1 MATYKKNY
9 ARATYDSSG
18 AVLTTIVSIFS
29 TSGGTVIE
37 TTLKGD
43 HLTKSEDEIV
53 QLALDQF
60 YEDTY
65 PNKAENERFSK
76 VDEKLKQLDIKLVEL
91 DKLKKE
97 LEITQGSLMDLITQM
112 SGSLE
117 DEHHEDNSQSKNSSE
132 GGDSNDG
139 NAIRN

>member
-1 MATYKKNY
+1 MFKLAWKNNFELG
-9 ARATYDSSG
+9 ADNPKTRVQITNEDMSIIITKNLDGDFSSKSDYELVNL
-18 AVLTTIVSIFS
+18 VL
-29 TSGGTVIE
+29 E
-37 TTLKGD
+37 K
-43 HLTKSEDEIV
+43 
-53 QLALDQF
+53 F
-60 YEDTY
+60 YQDTY
-65 PNKAENERFSK
+65 PNRAENERFSK

-97 LEITQGSLMDLITQM
+97 LEITQGSLMDLITQR

>member
-1 MATYKKNY
+1 MAIYKKNY
-9 ARATYDSSG
+9 ARATYDSNG
-18 AVLTTIVSIFS
+18 GVLTTIVSIFS
-29 TSGGTVIE
+29 TNGGTVIE

-43 HLTKSEDEIV
+43 HLSKSEDEIV

-60 YEDTY
+60 YQDTY
-65 PNKAENERFSK
+65 PNRAENERFSK

>member
-1 MATYKKNY
+1 MANYKKNY
-9 ARATYDSSG
+9 ARATYDSNG
-18 AVLTTIVSIFS
+18 AVLTTIVSIFN
-29 TSGGTVIE
+29 TNGGTVIE

-43 HLTKSEDEIV
+43 HLSKSEDEIV

-65 PNKAENERFSK
+65 PNKAENERFTK
-76 VDEKLKQLDIKLVEL
+76 VDEKLKVLDTKLAEL
-91 DKLKKE
+91 DKIKKE

-117 DEHHEDNSQSKNSSE
+117 AENHEANTQPKNSSE

>member
-9 ARATYDSSG
+9 ARATYDSNG

-29 TSGGTVIE
+29 TNGGTVIE

-43 HLTKSEDEIV
+43 HLSKSEDEIV

-76 VDEKLKQLDIKLVEL
+76 VDEKLKQLDVKLAEL
-91 DKLKKE
+91 DKMKKE

-112 SGSLE
+112 GGSLE
-117 DEHHEDNSQSKNSSE
+117 DEHHEDNSQPKNSSE

>member
-9 ARATYDSSG
+9 ARATYDSNG
-18 AVLTTIVSIFS
+18 GVLTTIVSIFS
-29 TSGGTVIE
+29 TNGGTVIE
-37 TTLKGD
+37 TMLKGD
-43 HLTKSEDEIV
+43 HLSKSEDEIV
-53 QLALDQF
+53 QLALEQF
-60 YEDTY
+60 YQDTY
-65 PNKAENERFSK
+65 PNKAENERFTK
-76 VDEKLKQLDIKLVEL
+76 VDEKLKVLDTKLVEL
-91 DKLKKE
+91 DKMKKE

-117 DEHHEDNSQSKNSSE
+117 AENHEDNSQPKKSSE

>member
-1 MATYKKNY
+1 MFKLAWKNGFELGVDNPKTRVQITNEDMTIIITKNLDGDFSNKSDY
-9 ARATYDSSG
+9 ELVNL
-18 AVLTTIVSIFS
+18 VL
-29 TSGGTVIE
+29 E
-37 TTLKGD
+37 K
-43 HLTKSEDEIV
+43 
-53 QLALDQF
+53 F
-60 YEDTY
+60 YQDTF
-65 PNKAENERFSK
+65 PNRAENERFSK

-117 DEHHEDNSQSKNSSE
+117 DEHHEDNSQPKNSSE

>member
-1 MATYKKNY
+1 MATFKKNY
-9 ARATYDSSG
+9 ARATYDSNG

-29 TSGGTVIE
+29 TNGGTVIE

-43 HLTKSEDEIV
+43 HLSKSEDEIV

-65 PNKAENERFSK
+65 PNKAENERFTK
-76 VDEKLKQLDIKLVEL
+76 VDEKIKVLDTKLAEL

-117 DEHHEDNSQSKNSSE
+117 AEDHEDNSQPKNSSE
-132 GGDSNDG
+132 GGDGNDG

>member
-1 MATYKKNY
+1 MATFKKNWIRPIY
-9 ARATYDSSG
+9 SENQVIKT
-18 AVLTTIVSIFS
+18 VVSIFDND
-29 TSGGTVIE
+29 GTIIQR
-37 TTLKGD
+37 TINGD
-43 HLTKSEDEIV
+43 HLTKSDLELELLV
-53 QLALDQF
+53 LEKF
-60 YEDTY
+60 YQDTF
-65 PNKAENERFSK
+65 PNRAENERFSK
-76 VDEKLKQLDIKLVEL
+76 VDEKLKQLDTKLAEL

-117 DEHHEDNSQSKNSSE
+117 AEHHEDNSQPKNSSE